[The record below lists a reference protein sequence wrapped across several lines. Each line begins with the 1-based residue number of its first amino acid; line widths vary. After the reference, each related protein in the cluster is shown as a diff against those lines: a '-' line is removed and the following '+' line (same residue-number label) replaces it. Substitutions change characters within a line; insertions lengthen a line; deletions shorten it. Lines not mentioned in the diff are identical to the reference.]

1 MRGVIYARF
10 SSHAQKEES
19 IEQQVEECRAFA
31 RQQGID
37 ITEVYADK
45 AISGKT
51 DNRSDFQRMLRDAQK
66 HKFEAVIAY
75 KSNRI
80 SRNMLN
86 ALQYEAR
93 LEKLGI
99 TTLYAKEE
107 FGDTAAGRFA
117 LRTMMNVNQFYSENL
132 AEDIKRGMMDNA
144 LQCKVNGSLPYG
156 YRRGEDGHFEVI
168 PAEAEIVRNIYDQFI
183 HGIPF
188 SEMSAELNGRGLRTR
203 RGLLWNKSSYYPILK
218 NEAYIGVYRY
228 STVRIENGVPP
239 IISRSVYETA
249 QMLLKQRKT
258 HRKGES
264 YLLSGK
270 LYCGRCNA
278 PMTGVSATGEMGKVY
293 YYYCCRNHR
302 HGQCGMPVVGKDD
315 IENKVAD
322 IVRERILVPEFIE
335 QLADALMEYQA
346 SLNINSE
353 RDLFR
358 SQLSEVKGQVSNIL
372 KAIERGI
379 YTDSVA
385 NRLLELETRQKQLEE
400 QVASLED
407 IPVYDRKH
415 IIFALT
421 KFAKDAE
428 ASQNYK
434 KVIIDTFV
442 KEVWIY
448 DDHMRFDFFYG
459 NGIEFHLPSG
469 NSAPP
474 TSIRTNFFL
483 FWDCF
488 SVLIQKKTAGD

>member
-1 MRGVIYARF
+1 MKGVIYARF

-31 RQQGID
+31 SQQGIT

-66 HKFEAVIAY
+66 HKFEVVIAY

-86 ALQYEAR
+86 ALQYESR

-99 TTLYAKEE
+99 NTLYAKEE
-107 FGDTAAGRFA
+107 FGQTAAGRFA

-132 AEDIKRGMMDNA
+132 AEDIRRGMLDNA
-144 LQCKVNGSLPYG
+144 MQCKVNGSLPYG
-156 YRRGEDGHFEVI
+156 YKRGEDGHFEVI
-168 PAEAEIVRNIYDQFI
+168 PAEAEIVKYVYDQFI

-188 SEMSAELNGRGLRTR
+188 SEMSEYLNGKGLRTR
-203 RGLLWNKSSYYPILK
+203 RGYLWNKSSYYPILK
-218 NEAYIGVYRY
+218 NEAYIGVYKY
-228 STVRIENGVPP
+228 SSVRIEGGVPP
-239 IISRSVYETA
+239 IISRSTYEAA

-302 HGQCGMPVVGKDD
+302 HGQCGMPVISKDD

-346 SLNINSE
+346 SLNVNAE
-353 RDLFR
+353 RDLIR
-358 SQLSEVKGQVSNIL
+358 EELSQTKKQISNIL
-372 KAIERGI
+372 TAIERGI
-379 YTDSVA
+379 YSDSVA
-385 NRLLELETRQKQLEE
+385 NRLLELETRQKQLGEQLTALEE
-400 QVASLED
+400 S
-407 IPVYDRKH
+407 PVYDKKH

-428 ASQNYK
+428 ASANYK

-442 KEVWIY
+442 KEVWVY
-448 DDHMRFDFFYG
+448 DDHMRFDLFYG
-459 NGIEFHLPSG
+459 DGISLRLPS
-469 NSAPP
+469 STPAPP
-474 TSIRTNFFL
+474 TSIRTNFIL
-483 FWDCF
+483 FCDWF
-488 SVLIQKKTAGD
+488 SVRV